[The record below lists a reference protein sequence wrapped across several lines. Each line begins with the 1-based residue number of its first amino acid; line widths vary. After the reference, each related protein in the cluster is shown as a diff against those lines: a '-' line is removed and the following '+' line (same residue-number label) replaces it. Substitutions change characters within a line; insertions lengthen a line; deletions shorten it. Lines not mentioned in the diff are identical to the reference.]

1 MLWAQFQPRNKPE
14 AIGFVIGIIIAVV
27 ISGAIPIIVGF
38 VCQKIPLGLIGGVV
52 SGGTAI
58 LLGCLGG
65 LPMALLF
72 SVGIIIWTCTSHDRR
87 RSPVELDYD
96 DDYDRPR
103 RRRRRPR
110 YDESEDDRDFDRRRR
125 RYDDEPRAYRRL
137 DEIEDE
143 EEHGRRRRRPDID
156 D

>member
-1 MLWAQFQPRNKPE
+1 MLWAQFAPGNKP
-14 AIGFVIGIIIAVV
+14 APAFLIIGILIAVA
-27 ISGAIPIIVGF
+27 ICGAIPIVVGY
-38 VCQKIPLGLIGGVV
+38 VCQKIPLGVIGGVC

-65 LPMALLF
+65 LPMAFLF
-72 SVGIIIWTCTSHDRR
+72 SVGIIIWTCTSQERR

-96 DDYDRPR
+96 DDYDKPR
-103 RRRRRPR
+103 RRRRRRR
-110 YDESEDDRDFDRRRR
+110 YDESDDDRDYDRRR

>member
-1 MLWAQFQPRNKPE
+1 MLWAQFAPRNKPD
-14 AIGFVIGIIIAVV
+14 AIFLVIVTVIAVV
-27 ISGAIPIIVGF
+27 ISGAIPIVVGF
-38 VCQKIPLGLIGGVV
+38 VCQKVPLGLIGGVV

-103 RRRRRPR
+103 RRRRRRR
-110 YDESEDDRDFDRRRR
+110 YDESEDDRDFERRR
-125 RYDDEPRAYRRL
+125 RYDDVPSTYRRL